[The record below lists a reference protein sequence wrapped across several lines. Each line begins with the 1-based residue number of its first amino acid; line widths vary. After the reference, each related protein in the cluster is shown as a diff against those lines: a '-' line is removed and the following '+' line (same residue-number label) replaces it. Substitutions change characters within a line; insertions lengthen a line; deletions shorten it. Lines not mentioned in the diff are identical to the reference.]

1 MENDEFSPA
10 DGMDWS
16 GVVPVGERGGLLLRV
31 RDQRDL
37 QQTGLGTHPAAPRG
51 AP

>member
-16 GVVPVGERGGLLLRV
+16 GIVSVSKRGSVLLCV
-31 RDQRDL
+31 
-37 QQTGLGTHPAAPRG
+37 
-51 AP
+51 